1 MGRRRKQDTHL
12 PKRMYMRRG
21 AYYFC
26 HPESNQWQPLGKDI
40 GAAFA
45 EYGKLVGGQ
54 WSGRNLGDVIDRY
67 RTEVLPLK
75 RSAKTRADQ
84 AKQLQRLKGVFGDM
98 PADKISA
105 QHCYRYLDGRANHPV
120 AARHEVSLL
129 GHVFAKAIRWG
140 AATVN
145 PVRTLERTRKG
156 KRTRY
161 VTDAEYDAV
170 YAMANVRMRI
180 AMDLALLTGQ
190 RRGDLLT
197 LTRAQLT
204 DEGIVFNQSKTGAG
218 VLVEWTDELRKITDR
233 AKALKPQV
241 PGEYLLRKRNGRPY
255 TAWGFSAIWQ
265 RLMDKATK
273 PAKNGEAPALGER
286 FTFHDLRA
294 KCASDKEGLED
305 AAVLLGHASSQT
317 TKSVYR
323 RKMPRATPL
332 R

>member
-1 MGRRRKQDTHL
+1 M
-12 PKRMYMRRG
+12 
-21 AYYFC
+21 
-26 HPESNQWQPLGKDI
+26 
-40 GAAFA
+40 
-45 EYGKLVGGQ
+45 
-54 WSGRNLGDVIDRY
+54 
-67 RTEVLPLK
+67 
-75 RSAKTRADQ
+75 
-84 AKQLQRLKGVFGDM
+84 
-98 PADKISA
+98 
-105 QHCYRYLDGRANHPV
+105 
-120 AARHEVSLL
+120 
-129 GHVFAKAIRWG
+129 FAKAIRWG

-145 PVRTLERTRKG
+145 PVRTLERAPKG

-170 YAMANVRMRI
+170 HALANERMRI

-197 LTRAQLT
+197 LTRAKL
-204 DEGIVFNQSKTGAG
+204 
-218 VLVEWTDELRKITDR
+218 TDELRKITHR

-241 PGEYLLRKRNGRPY
+241 PGEFLLRKRNGRPY

-273 PAKNGEAPALGER
+273 PGKNAEAPALSER

-294 KCASDKEGLED
+294 KCASDKDGLES
-305 AAVLLGHASSQT
+305 AAALLGHASSQT

-323 RKMPRATPL
+323 RKMPGATPL